1 MPREG
6 RAQLVYRPGPVP
18 VFEFDATLDSLAHGV
33 LGFGAAAAALHG
45 TRDSLVWFTR
55 SRVGEGGAFLA
66 GGRFARSRQVTA
78 VSVDS
83 LALQLPGDVWVLE
96 RPTALTVTDS
106 TARVSGLSLQSVYG
120 AGKLTF
126 AGDLPTHGRADAHLQ
141 LESFPLV
148 GVYALLERDTAGVGG
163 VITAAAGGNVIEWYD
178 FYIFGSL
185 ATVISPLFYPQGNNT
200 LALIAYLSTFAVG
213 FVVRPFGA
221 LFFGRIG
228 DLVGRKYAFL
238 VTLLIMGGA
247 TALIGFLPTYATIG
261 IAAPIVLLLIRIL
274 QGLAL
279 GGEYGGAAVYVAE
292 HVPDERRG
300 FYTSFIQITA
310 TLGLFIS
317 LAVILIIQNRMSR
330 AAFVSWG
337 WRLPFIVSIFL
348 VAVSLYVR
356 LRMKESPIF
365 RHLKSTGMTSA
376 QPLKDAFAKAENLKR
391 VLVSLFGATAGQGVV
406 WYTGQF
412 YALFYLQTI
421 LKVNTTSASY
431 VVAAALLMGMPFF
444 VFFGALSD
452 RMGRKKIMML
462 GCLLAAISYLPI
474 YKAMQAVSGSNVVT
488 AISQRNP
495 VTGAI
500 SLTPQTS
507 INGALEPAK
516 EVLSYSGF
524 GNLMTNP
531 VTWKLILLV
540 FIQVIFVTMVYGPIA
555 AYLVEAFPAKIRYT
569 SLSLPYHI
577 GNGVFGGLLP
587 LIGLSIVAQTGN
599 IYAGLYY
606 PIIVAVITVIVGS
619 LLLRETR
626 HMLIWDEVEK

>member
-1 MPREG
+1 MTNDYKIW
-6 RAQLVYRPGPVP
+6 QVI
-18 VFEFDATLDSLAHGV
+18 
-33 LGFGAAAAALHG
+33 GASSVG
-45 TRDSLVWFTR
+45 TM
-55 SRVGEGGAFLA
+55 
-66 GGRFARSRQVTA
+66 
-78 VSVDS
+78 
-83 LALQLPGDVWVLE
+83 
-96 RPTALTVTDS
+96 
-106 TARVSGLSLQSVYG
+106 
-120 AGKLTF
+120 
-126 AGDLPTHGRADAHLQ
+126 
-141 LESFPLV
+141 
-148 GVYALLERDTAGVGG
+148 
-163 VITAAAGGNVIEWYD
+163 IEWYD

-185 ATVISPLFYPQGNNT
+185 ATVIAPLFYPQGNNT
-200 LALIAYLSTFAVG
+200 LALTAYLSTFAVG

-261 IAAPIVLLLIRIL
+261 VAAPIILLLIRVL

-292 HVPDERRG
+292 HVPDARRG

-310 TLGLFIS
+310 TLGLFVS
-317 LAVILIIQNRMSR
+317 LAVILIIQNTMSKD
-330 AAFVSWG
+330 AFSSWG

-348 VAVSLYVR
+348 VGISLYIR

-365 RHLKSTGMTSA
+365 RHIKSTGMTSA
-376 QPLKDAFAKAENLKR
+376 KPLKEAFTQWKNLKR
-391 VLVSLFGATAGQGVV
+391 VLISLFGATAGQGVV

-421 LKVNTTSASY
+421 LKVNTTSANY
-431 VVAAALLMGMPFF
+431 IVAIALLMGMPFF
-444 VFFGALSD
+444 VLFGALSD
-452 RMGRKKIMML
+452 RFGRKRIMMC
-462 GCLLAAISYLPI
+462 GCVAAAISYLPI
-474 YKAMQAVSGSNVVT
+474 YHWMQAAAGSNIVT
-488 AISQRNP
+488 AISQRNAI
-495 VTGAI
+495 TGAI
-500 SLTPQTS
+500 NLTPQTS
-507 INGALEPAK
+507 VSGVLQPAK
-516 EVLSYSGF
+516 EVLTYVDF
-524 GNLMTNP
+524 AHLVTNP
-531 VTWKLILLV
+531 VAWKLILLV

-587 LIGLSIVAQTGN
+587 LIGLTIIAQTGN

-606 PIIVAVITVIVGS
+606 PIAVAGLTFIVGS

-626 HMLIWDEVEK
+626 HVLIWEELKE

>member
-1 MPREG
+1 M
-6 RAQLVYRPGPVP
+6 
-18 VFEFDATLDSLAHGV
+18 
-33 LGFGAAAAALHG
+33 
-45 TRDSLVWFTR
+45 
-55 SRVGEGGAFLA
+55 
-66 GGRFARSRQVTA
+66 
-78 VSVDS
+78 
-83 LALQLPGDVWVLE
+83 
-96 RPTALTVTDS
+96 
-106 TARVSGLSLQSVYG
+106 
-120 AGKLTF
+120 
-126 AGDLPTHGRADAHLQ
+126 
-141 LESFPLV
+141 
-148 GVYALLERDTAGVGG
+148 
-163 VITAAAGGNVIEWYD
+163 IEWYD

-185 ATVISPLFYPQGNNT
+185 ATVIAPLFYPQGNNT

-261 IAAPIVLLLIRIL
+261 IFAPIILLLIRVL

-292 HVPDERRG
+292 HVPDSRRG

-310 TLGLFIS
+310 TLGLFLS
-317 LAVILIIQNRMSR
+317 LAVILIIQNTMSR
-330 AAFVSWG
+330 EAFTSWG

-348 VAVSLYVR
+348 VAISLYIR

-365 RHLKSTGMTSA
+365 THLKSTGMTSV
-376 QPLKDAFAKAENLKR
+376 QPLKEAFTKWPNLKR
-391 VLVSLFGATAGQGVV
+391 VLISLFGATAGQGVV

-421 LKVNTTSASY
+421 LKVNTTSANY
-431 VVAAALLMGMPFF
+431 IVAIALLMGMPFF

-452 RMGRKKIMML
+452 RFGRKRIMMF
-462 GCLLAAISYLPI
+462 GCIVAAISYLPI
-474 YKAMQAVSGSNVVT
+474 YKAMQVAAGSNIVT
-488 AISQRNP
+488 AISQPNP

-507 INGALEPAK
+507 VNGVLQPAK
-516 EVLSYSGF
+516 EVLTYIDFAHLIS
-524 GNLMTNP
+524 NP
-531 VTWKLILLV
+531 VAWKLILLV

-555 AYLVEAFPAKIRYT
+555 AYLVEAFPARIRYT

-587 LIGLSIVAQTGN
+587 LIGLTVIAQTGN

-606 PIIVAVITVIVGS
+606 PIAVAGLTFIVGS

-626 HMLIWDEVEK
+626 HVLIWEELKD

>member
-1 MPREG
+1 MTKDYKIW
-6 RAQLVYRPGPVP
+6 QVI
-18 VFEFDATLDSLAHGV
+18 
-33 LGFGAAAAALHG
+33 GASSVG
-45 TRDSLVWFTR
+45 TM
-55 SRVGEGGAFLA
+55 
-66 GGRFARSRQVTA
+66 
-78 VSVDS
+78 
-83 LALQLPGDVWVLE
+83 
-96 RPTALTVTDS
+96 
-106 TARVSGLSLQSVYG
+106 
-120 AGKLTF
+120 
-126 AGDLPTHGRADAHLQ
+126 
-141 LESFPLV
+141 
-148 GVYALLERDTAGVGG
+148 
-163 VITAAAGGNVIEWYD
+163 IEWYD

-185 ATVISPLFYPQGNNT
+185 ATVIAPLFYPQGNNT

-261 IAAPIVLLLIRIL
+261 FAAPIILLLIRVL

-292 HVPDERRG
+292 HVPDKRRG

-310 TLGLFIS
+310 TLGLFVS
-317 LAVILIIQNRMSR
+317 LAVILIIQNMMSKE
-330 AAFVSWG
+330 AFTLWG

-348 VAVSLYVR
+348 VGISLYIR

-365 RHLKSTGMTSA
+365 QHLKSTGMRST
-376 QPLKDAFAKAENLKR
+376 QPLKEAFTRWVNLKR
-391 VLVSLFGATAGQGVV
+391 VLISLFGATAGQGVV

-412 YALFYLQTI
+412 YALFYLQTV
-421 LKVNTTSASY
+421 LKVNTTSANY
-431 VVAAALLMGMPFF
+431 IVAIALLMGMPFF

-452 RMGRKKIMML
+452 RFGRKRIMMF
-462 GCLLAAISYLPI
+462 GCLVAAISYLPI
-474 YKAMQAVSGSNVVT
+474 YRAMQVAAGSNIAT

-495 VTGAI
+495 ITGAI

-507 INGALEPAK
+507 VNGVLQPAK
-516 EVLSYSGF
+516 EVLTYVDFAHLIS
-524 GNLMTNP
+524 NP
-531 VTWKLILLV
+531 VGWKLILLV

-555 AYLVEAFPAKIRYT
+555 AYLVEAFPARIRYT

-587 LIGLSIVAQTGN
+587 LIGLTVIAQTGN

-606 PIIVAVITVIVGS
+606 PIVVAGLTFIVGS

-626 HMLIWDEVEK
+626 HVLIWEELKE